1 MCQYT
6 ETGRV
11 SELAVTRGPRGAG
24 LRGAGLR
31 GAAVDSQTRR
41 AFFMYTHAPEFF
53 AREMRAAP
61 YGASPQEGG
70 VDWVRDA
77 RWACPP
83 ADRRQQRSDVRRP
96 DGACGTDV
104 APSRVALEVKGPT
117 PGGRH
122 QSWMA
127 LWVQVPR
134 PCEEP
139 RNAGQPPEHEKA
151 ARGGVECISN

>member
-1 MCQYT
+1 MHW
-6 ETGRV
+6 ETASPECTAS
-11 SELAVTRGPRGAG
+11 SECTASTASPECPECAGGPRAGAGPRGRGDSEAG
-24 LRGAGLR
+24 GGSEGGGGLTDTAG
-31 GAAVDSQTRR
+31 V
-41 AFFMYTHAPEFF
+41 FVMYTHAPEFF
-53 AREMRAAP
+53 ARETRAAP

-96 DGACGTDV
+96 GGACGTDV

-117 PGGRH
+117 SGGRH

-127 LWVQVPR
+127 LWVQVTRPPR
-134 PCEEP
+134 
-139 RNAGQPPEHEKA
+139 
-151 ARGGVECISN
+151 VV